1 MSDLR
6 TPLISL
12 KNVDVSITT
21 SENDYLLVFS
31 KGADHPHKQNVQLKL
46 PYTHISVNEVPVDNS
61 PVQPVTVHQQQQQQS
76 SAKPSRLKRR
86 LQRSRE
92 RNAQAERTARRNG
105 TYPLPGAPK
114 LLEWQVAEIKS
125 ILADKDL
132 RSEHRSD
139 YALYKELGTLYK
151 VTGACI
157 NAIDKGVTWKNV
169 GPVIKA

>member
-12 KNVDVSITT
+12 KNVDVYITA
-21 SENDYLLVFS
+21 SENDYLFVFS
-31 KGADHPHKQNVQLKL
+31 KDGDHPHNQNIQLKL
-46 PYTHISVNEVPVDNS
+46 PYTHISVNEVQVDNS
-61 PVQPVTVHQQQQQQS
+61 PVQPVTVHQQQQQS

-125 ILADKDL
+125 ILADKEL

>member
-31 KGADHPHKQNVQLKL
+31 KGADHPHKKGLQLKL

-61 PVQPVTVHQQQQQQS
+61 PVQPVTVHQQQQA
-76 SAKPSRLKRR
+76 SAKPSRIKRR

-92 RNAQAERTARRNG
+92 RNVQAGRAARLKG
-105 TYPLPGAPK
+105 TYPVPGAPK

>member
-61 PVQPVTVHQQQQQQS
+61 PVQSVMVHQQQQQQS

>member
-61 PVQPVTVHQQQQQQS
+61 PVQPVTVHQQQQS

-92 RNAQAERTARRNG
+92 RNAQAGRTARLNG
-105 TYPLPGAPK
+105 TYPVPGAPK

-139 YALYKELGTLYK
+139 YALCKELGALYK

>member
-61 PVQPVTVHQQQQQQS
+61 PVQPVTVHQQQQS

-92 RNAQAERTARRNG
+92 RNAQAERTARLKG
-105 TYPLPGAPK
+105 TYPVPGAPK